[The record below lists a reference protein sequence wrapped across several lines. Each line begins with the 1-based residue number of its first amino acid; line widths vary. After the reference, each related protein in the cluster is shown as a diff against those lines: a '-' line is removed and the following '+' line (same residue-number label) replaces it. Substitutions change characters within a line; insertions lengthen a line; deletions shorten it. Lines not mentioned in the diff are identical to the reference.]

1 MVDQE
6 AKTRAEKKIDE
17 AQTNKDISLSLW
29 HKGLSSTPEAF
40 SQLQN
45 PNTMY
50 LHRYNLDLSLE
61 EFRPKNKKYINFVN
75 EIHAADTKYIDT
87 VIEEPEYCLPIKV
100 RIYEAQG
107 GGPFPTI
114 FWIPGTGFIGD
125 HQDHMTCSQLA
136 KEARYQLIVIN
147 PPTTPQHT
155 PSVIYGSTYSAF
167 KYLLKRAAKFA
178 IDPNCI
184 MLGGC
189 SSGGCIATTVAYRA
203 RKENNI
209 KLESLLLISP
219 VTDLSQA
226 LEQKYP
232 EFEKYRKEAQADKA
246 VHPKLLE
253 WFLRILQSSDPNLD
267 LRDPR
272 FSPFWMDHNELKQYL
287 CRVFIAYGEFD
298 CTKVDDR
305 AYEKMLEKAGLL
317 VQANEIKDGN
327 HGSFWHDPI
336 LVNWIRNVIQ
346 ETLRVKSIPPSL
358 TFSPR

>member
-1 MVDQE
+1 VP
-6 AKTRAEKKIDE
+6 KKKIDE
-17 AQTNKDISLSLW
+17 TKTNKDTPKSKW
-29 HKGLSSTPEAF
+29 RMGLTSTPESI

-45 PNTMY
+45 QNTMY

-75 EIHAADTKYIDT
+75 ETHAANTKYIDT
-87 VIEEPEYCLPIKV
+87 VIKEPEYGLPIKV

-107 GGPFPTI
+107 EGPFPTI

-136 KEARYQLIVIN
+136 KEAKYQLIVIN
-147 PPTTPQHT
+147 PPMTPQYT
-155 PSVIYGSTYSAF
+155 PSIIYGSTYSAF
-167 KYLLKRAAKFA
+167 KSLLKGAHKFA

-189 SSGGCIATTVAYRA
+189 SSGGCIAAILAYRA
-203 RKENNI
+203 RKEDNI

-226 LEQKYP
+226 LEQEYP

-267 LRDPR
+267 LRDSR
-272 FSPFWMDHNELKQYL
+272 FSPFWMDHNELKQNL

-305 AYEKMLEKAGLL
+305 AYEEMLKETGLL
-317 VQANEIKDGN
+317 VQAKEIKDGN
-327 HGSFWHDPI
+327 HGSFWHDPL
-336 LVNWIRNVIQ
+336 LVDWIRNVIQ

-358 TFSPR
+358 ISIR